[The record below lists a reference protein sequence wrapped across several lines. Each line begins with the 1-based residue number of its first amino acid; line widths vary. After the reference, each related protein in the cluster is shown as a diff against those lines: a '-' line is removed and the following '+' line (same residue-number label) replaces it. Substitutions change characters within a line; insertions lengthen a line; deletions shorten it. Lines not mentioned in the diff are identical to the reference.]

1 MPEVDR
7 LLRVCALLNKHGA
20 EYLIVGGYACILHG
34 LVRTTEDVDVL
45 IKDSEA
51 NFEKVIAA
59 LSELPDRAA
68 AELTPKDLAEN
79 VVVKIADEIEV
90 DLSKTAWKVS
100 FAEAIGSAIKKE
112 IDGIV
117 VPFVDLKTLMA
128 TKETY
133 REQDQADLVRLRR
146 LQG

>member
-1 MPEVDR
+1 M
-7 LLRVCALLNKHGA
+7 NKHGA

-51 NFEKVIAA
+51 NFAKVIAA

-68 AELTPKDLAEN
+68 AELTPKDLADN
-79 VVVKIADEIEV
+79 VVVKVADEIEV

-100 FAEAIGSAIKKE
+100 FAEAIGSAIKKK
-112 IDGIV
+112 IDGVV
-117 VPFVDLKTLMA
+117 VPYVDLKTLMA

-133 REQDQADLVRLRR
+133 REQDQADLV
-146 LQG
+146 